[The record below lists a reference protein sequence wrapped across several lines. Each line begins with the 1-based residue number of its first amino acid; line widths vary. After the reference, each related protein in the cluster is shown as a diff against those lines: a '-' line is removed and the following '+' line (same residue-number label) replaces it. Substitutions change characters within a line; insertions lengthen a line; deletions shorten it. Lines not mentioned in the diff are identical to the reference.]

1 MATKKILIQVI
12 LDDKASKE
20 QKKVQGALSQT
31 TNAIKKMTAE
41 EEKQFIAQ
49 EKLNLQNKLYINEL
63 KQKAQAELFAAD
75 ATARS
80 RAQAGLNNAIL
91 LETGRLASDVNF
103 GFTAIANNLSQV
115 VTLFSSFVRTSDG
128 VKGAFRELGKS
139 IMGTG
144 GVLIAVQL
152 LIGLL
157 PRLDKKLKELR
168 SASRDLSEIFE
179 KVGEEVSDVSANF
192 EIYIRTLQDSTK
204 SEKQKKIAIE
214 NLNEEFPDFVQNLKD
229 ADVSMDDIRNST
241 ESATEQIDKQREAI
255 IKLARSRAAQSEIEK
270 LESEIITKKVQR
282 QLELNKLG
290 LEESELTQAKLESD
304 KKSIDEFSEVQD
316 AQRIRDINRLYNQTE
331 DYNNYI
337 AERENQVQLL
347 MEYIEQE
354 DNGKKKSGDNDKTYT
369 KEKVQNLN
377 REISAIKK
385 VGKVQNDFAEK
396 RAELNAKVVE
406 SDKLSFDERRTIL
419 ESEEIQGQASI
430 DLQEQ
435 QALKELEQIEISEEL
450 KGQARANIELYY
462 DDLRKKNR
470 EETSEA
476 MIKIDEEETE
486 ARLEHLKLIG
496 SGLMAASEIAGKST
510 GVGKAL
516 AVAGTLLSTYAS
528 AQKAYESQLTLTP
541 DSPFRAAIA
550 AAVATAQGLARVKNI
565 LAVKTPAMKEQ
576 GVSGAAATGAG
587 TTIEAPDFNVVGIG
601 GVSQL
606 GQVIGQQF
614 GQPIRAYVVS
624 DDVRSGLAL
633 DRNITG
639 NAKLG

>member
-12 LDDKASKE
+12 LDDKASRE
-20 QKKVQGALSQT
+20 QKKVQSALNQT
-31 TNAIKKMTAE
+31 TSAIKKMTAE

-75 ATARS
+75 ATART

-144 GVLIAVQL
+144 GLLIAVQL
-152 LIGLL
+152 IIGLL
-157 PRLDKKLKELR
+157 PRLDKKLRELR

-192 EIYIRTLQDSTK
+192 EIYIDTLQDSTK

-229 ADVSMDDIRNST
+229 SGVSMDDVKNST
-241 ESATEQIDKQREAI
+241 EAATEQIDKQREAI
-255 IKLARSRAAQSEIEK
+255 IRLARSRAAQSEIEK

-282 QLELNKLG
+282 QLELNELG
-290 LEESELTQAKLESD
+290 LTETELIQAKYQAD
-304 KKSIDEFSEVQD
+304 KTSIDEFSTVQD
-316 AQRIRDINRLYNQTE
+316 AQRIRDINRLAGQTE

-337 AERENQVQLL
+337 EERKKQVDLL
-347 MEYIEQE
+347 MDYIEME
-354 DNGKKKSGDNDKTYT
+354 DNGKGKSGDNDKKYT
-369 KEKVQNLN
+369 KLKVDNLTK
-377 REISAIKK
+377 EISAIKK

-396 RAELNAKVVE
+396 RAKLNADVVE
-406 SDKLSFDERRTIL
+406 SEKQSFDERRTIL

-435 QALKELEQIEISEEL
+435 QALKELEQIEISENL

-462 DDLRKKNR
+462 DDLRKKNA
-470 EETSEA
+470 EETKEA
-476 MIKIDEEETE
+476 MIKIDEEERD
-486 ARLEHLKLIG
+486 ARLENLKLIG
-496 SGLMAASEIAGKST
+496 SGLMAASEIAGRTT
-510 GVGKAL
+510 GAGKAL
-516 AVAGTLLSTYAS
+516 AVAGTLLSTYAA
-528 AQKAYESQLTLTP
+528 AQKAYESQLIPADPT
-541 DSPFRAAIA
+541 SVARAILA
-550 AAVATAQGLARVKNI
+550 ASVATLQGLARVKSI

-576 GVSGAAATGAG
+576 SVTGTAGGADINVA
-587 TTIEAPDFNVVGIG
+587 APDFNVVGQG
-601 GVSQL
+601 GVNQL
-606 GQVIGQQF
+606 GQVIGARF

-624 DDVRSGLAL
+624 GDISSAQEL
-633 DRNITG
+633 DRSITAG
-639 NAKLG
+639 ARLD

>member
-12 LDDKASKE
+12 LDDKASRE
-20 QKKVQGALSQT
+20 QKKVQSALNQT
-31 TNAIKKMTAE
+31 TSAIKKMTAE

-75 ATARS
+75 ATART

-144 GVLIAVQL
+144 GLLIAVQL
-152 LIGLL
+152 IIGLL
-157 PRLDKKLKELR
+157 PRLDKKLRELR

-179 KVGEEVSDVSANF
+179 KVGEEVQDVSSNF
-192 EIYIRTLQDSTK
+192 EIYIDTLQDSTK

-229 ADVSMDDIRNST
+229 SGVSMDDVKNST
-241 ESATEQIDKQREAI
+241 EAATEQIDKQREAI
-255 IKLARSRAAQSEIEK
+255 IRLARSRAAQSEIEK

-282 QLELNKLG
+282 QLELNELG
-290 LEESELTQAKLESD
+290 LTESELIQAKYEAD
-304 KKSIDEFSEVQD
+304 RTSIDEFSTVQD
-316 AQRIRDINRLYNQTE
+316 VQRIKDINRLAGQTE

-337 AERENQVQLL
+337 EERKKQVDLL
-347 MEYIEQE
+347 MEYIELE
-354 DNGKKKSGDNDKTYT
+354 DNGKKKSGDNDKKYT
-369 KEKVQNLN
+369 KLKVDNL
-377 REISAIKK
+377 RKEISAIKK

-396 RAELNAKVVE
+396 RAKLNAEVVE
-406 SDKLSFDERRTIL
+406 SEKQSFDERRTIL

-470 EETSEA
+470 EETSQA

-486 ARLEHLKLIG
+486 ARLDHLKLIG
-496 SGLMAASEIAGKST
+496 DGLMAASDIAGRTT

-516 AVAGTLLSTYAS
+516 AVAGTLLSTYAA
-528 AQKAYESQLTLTP
+528 AQKAYESQMQLTP

-550 AAVATAQGLARVKNI
+550 AAVATAQGLARVKSI

-576 GVSGAAATGAG
+576 SVSGGAG
-587 TTIEAPDFNVVGIG
+587 GAGINVAAPDFNVVGQG
-601 GVSQL
+601 GVNQL
-606 GQVIGQQF
+606 GQVIGARF

-624 DDVRSGLAL
+624 GDISSAQEL
-633 DRNITG
+633 DRSITAG
-639 NAKLG
+639 ARLD

>member
-12 LDDKASKE
+12 LDDKASRE
-20 QKKVQGALSQT
+20 QSKVQSALKQT
-31 TNAIKKMTAE
+31 TTAIKKMTAE

-139 IMGTG
+139 IIGTG

-157 PRLDKKLKELR
+157 PRLDKKLRELR
-168 SASRDLSEIFE
+168 SASRDLTEIFE
-179 KVGEEVSDVSANF
+179 KVGEEVSDVAGNF
-192 EIYIRTLQDSTK
+192 EIYINTLQDSTK
-204 SEKQKKIAIE
+204 SEKEKKIAIE

-229 ADVSMDDIRNST
+229 ADVSMDDIKNST
-241 ESATEQIDKQREAI
+241 EAATEQIDKQREAI
-255 IKLARSRAAQSEIEK
+255 LKLARSRAAQSEIEK

-290 LEESELTQAKLESD
+290 LEESELAQAKFEQD
-304 KKSIDEFSEVQD
+304 RKNIGEFSESQD

-331 DYNNYI
+331 DFNNYI
-337 AERENQVQLL
+337 EERKKQIDLL
-347 MEYIEQE
+347 MDYIELE
-354 DNGKKKSGDNDKTYT
+354 DNGKKKSGDNDKKYT
-369 KEKVQNLN
+369 KEKVQNLG

-385 VGKVQNDFAEK
+385 VGKVQNDYAK
-396 RAELNAKVVE
+396 RRAKLNSEIVE
-406 SDKLSFDERRTIL
+406 SDNLSFDERRTIL

-430 DLQEQ
+430 DFQEQ
-435 QALKELEQIEISEEL
+435 QALKELEQINISENL

-496 SGLMAASEIAGKST
+496 NGLMAASDIAGKST

-516 AVAGTLLSTYAS
+516 AVAGTLLSTYAA
-528 AQKAYESQLTLTP
+528 AQKAYESQMTLTP
-541 DSPFRAAIA
+541 DAPFRAAIA
-550 AAVATAQGLARVKNI
+550 AAVATAQGLARVKSI

-576 GVSGAAATGAG
+576 PVTGGGGGG
-587 TTIEAPDFNVVGIG
+587 TAPTIEAPDFNVVGVG
-601 GVSQL
+601 QVSQL
-606 GQVIGQQF
+606 GQVIGAQF
-614 GQPIRAYVVS
+614 GQPLRAYVVS
-624 DDVRSGLAL
+624 SDVRTGQAL
-633 DRNITG
+633 ERNITG

>member
-12 LDDKASKE
+12 LDDKASRE
-20 QKKVQGALSQT
+20 QKKVQSALNQT
-31 TNAIKKMTAE
+31 TSAIKKMTAE

-75 ATARS
+75 ATART

-144 GVLIAVQL
+144 GLLIAVQL
-152 LIGLL
+152 IIGLL
-157 PRLDKKLKELR
+157 PRLDKKLRELR

-192 EIYIRTLQDSTK
+192 EIYIDTLQDSTK

-229 ADVSMDDIRNST
+229 SGVSMDDVKNST
-241 ESATEQIDKQREAI
+241 EAATEQIDKQREAI
-255 IKLARSRAAQSEIEK
+255 IRLARSRAAQSEIEK

-282 QLELNKLG
+282 QLELNELG
-290 LEESELTQAKLESD
+290 LTETELIQAKYQAD
-304 KKSIDEFSEVQD
+304 KTSIDEFSTVQD
-316 AQRIRDINRLYNQTE
+316 AQRIRDINRLAGQTE

-337 AERENQVQLL
+337 EERKKQVDLL
-347 MEYIEQE
+347 MDYIEME
-354 DNGKKKSGDNDKTYT
+354 DNGKGKSGDNDKKYT
-369 KEKVQNLN
+369 KLKVDNLTK
-377 REISAIKK
+377 EISAIKK

-396 RAELNAKVVE
+396 RAKLNADVVE
-406 SDKLSFDERRTIL
+406 SEKQSFDERRTIL

-435 QALKELEQIEISEEL
+435 QALKELEQIEISENL

-462 DDLRKKNR
+462 DDLRKKNA
-470 EETSEA
+470 EETKEA
-476 MIKIDEEETE
+476 MIKIDEEERD
-486 ARLEHLKLIG
+486 ARLENLKLIG
-496 SGLMAASEIAGKST
+496 SGLMAASEIAGRTT
-510 GVGKAL
+510 GAGKAL
-516 AVAGTLLSTYAS
+516 AVAGTLLSTYAA
-528 AQKAYESQLTLTP
+528 AQKAYESQLIPADPT
-541 DSPFRAAIA
+541 SVARAILA
-550 AAVATAQGLARVKNI
+550 ASVATLQGLARVKSI

-576 GVSGAAATGAG
+576 SVTGTAGGADINVA
-587 TTIEAPDFNVVGIG
+587 APDFNVVGQG
-601 GVSQL
+601 GVNQL
-606 GQVIGQQF
+606 GQVIGTRF

-624 DDVRSGLAL
+624 GDISSAQEL
-633 DRNITG
+633 DRSITAG
-639 NAKLG
+639 ARLD